1 VIEAMTEK
9 IKIALL
15 KRKATIKELSE
26 KLGSSQQNLS
36 GKFRRDNFSMK
47 ELEEIAAALDCSLE
61 IQLVM
66 NDTGERI

>member
-1 VIEAMTEK
+1 MTEK